1 MATAGQPPEG
11 KNTLA
16 EKSIDELARHSEH
29 QRCLCRRDLMGGP
42 KDDHRSSLGDV
53 LEHLPQRVT
62 QIRSIVDSTGEL
74 TRCCSLRPALG
85 NEGGQC

>member
-1 MATAGQPPEG
+1 
-11 KNTLA
+11 
-16 EKSIDELARHSEH
+16 
-29 QRCLCRRDLMGGP
+29 
-42 KDDHRSSLGDV
+42 
-53 LEHLPQRVT
+53 VT